1 MERPKIEKIDSGREL
16 KKWYWL
22 KKELVDFCRLK
33 GINYSGSKFEILERL
48 ATSIDS
54 NFKDTVKVDTKH
66 KPSSKFIWSKSTLE
80 LNTIITESYTNG
92 PNVRKFFKEHC
103 GEKFHFSI
111 PFMNFMKNN
120 CGKNLQDAVDEW
132 HRLNDRKKYKSFKS
146 EIPEGN
152 QYNKYLRDFFA
163 DNPDSTVAKARHFWK
178 LKRRLP
184 MGKHFYEK
192 EDLNLK

>member
-1 MERPKIEKIDSGREL
+1 MDS
-16 KKWYWL
+16 KSVKA
-22 KKELVDFCRLK
+22 KETYK
-33 GINYSGSKFEILERL
+33 PNSKFDW
-48 ATSIDS
+48 A
-54 NFKDTVKVDTKH
+54 
-66 KPSSKFIWSKSTLE
+66 KSELN
-80 LNTIITESYTNG
+80 LNTIITDSYKNG
-92 PNVRKFFKEHC
+92 PNLRKFFKEHC

-120 CGKNLQDAVDEW
+120 CGKKLQDAVDEW
-132 HRLNDRKKYKSFKS
+132 HRLNDRKKDKSFKS

-152 QYNKYLRDFFA
+152 QYNKYLRDYFA

-184 MGKHFYEK
+184 LGKHFYEK